1 MAQGSFPSPLY
12 SHLMEGFSLS
22 CLCGL
27 IARRAADVAP
37 SKKFCLACH
46 LGSSESLHRDCCFAP
61 VSSAFL
67 FPLSAISAKLLILLM
82 RADMQSEVFS
92 VGPGFLGVVVW
103 LPPTLCRR
111 WELLPLPNPDGA
123 PARVSCKHSQRG
135 HTRPWMGYGD
145 KPTKNNLKK
154 ISPPPFLQGWRKV
167 F

>member
-1 MAQGSFPSPLY
+1 MQGFWQLPLLVGERIIMAQGSFPSPAY

-46 LGSSESLHRDCCFAP
+46 LGSSESPCRDCCFAP
-61 VSSAFL
+61 VSSTFL
-67 FPLSAISAKLLILLM
+67 FPLSAISAKLLSLL
-82 RADMQSEVFS
+82 AGAGMQSEVLS
-92 VGPGFLGVVVW
+92 VGPGFLGAAIW

-111 WELLPLPNPDGA
+111 RELLPLPDPDGA
-123 PARVSCKHSQRG
+123 PARVSCKHSWRG

-145 KPTKNNLKK
+145 EPTKTN
-154 ISPPPFLQGWRKV
+154 
-167 F
+167 